1 MVSNSNLPLLRRAEN
16 HADRVAIVDEEGT
29 HTYGDLLVASR
40 KVSSS
45 LLRGRADLCEVR
57 IAFMVPP
64 RFEYPVT
71 QWGIWRAGGVA
82 VPLCVSHPRR
92 EIEQVVQDIE
102 PDTIVYHPE
111 FEDKVRP
118 LAEDLNIRL
127 LSIFESE
134 TEYCAL
140 PQIALNRRAMIL
152 YTSGTTGRPKGAVTT
167 HRSLMAQITSLID
180 AWGWSGKD
188 RILNVLP
195 LHHTHGIVNV
205 LLCALWAGATCE
217 MLSNFD
223 EKMVWDQFLGG
234 QLTLFMAVPTIYVKL
249 LAAWERAAPD
259 DQKRMSSACAG
270 FRLMVSGSAALPVDV
285 FEKWKNVS
293 HQFLLERY
301 GMTEIGMALSNP
313 LLGERR
319 PGFVGSPLPGV
330 RVRLVDELGK
340 EIQGE
345 GVLGELQVRGPSVF
359 LEYWGQSEATQRAF
373 IDGWF
378 RTGDIALIE
387 RESYRILGRRS
398 VDIIKSGGFKVS
410 ALEIE
415 EVLRTHPAIQECV
428 VVGVDDEEWGER
440 VCAAVVVK
448 LDCSLSIEEL
458 REWGRQKLASYK
470 VPSRLLS
477 LEHLP
482 RNVMGK
488 LNKPELKRL
497 MDIL

>member
-1 MVSNSNLPLLRRAEN
+1 MVSYSNLPLLSRAEGYS
-16 HADRVAIVDEEGT
+16 DRVAIVDQEGN
-29 HTYGDLLVASR
+29 HTYGDILIASR
-40 KVSSS
+40 RVAAC
-45 LLRGRADLCEVR
+45 LLGGRADLLDAR

-64 RFEYPVT
+64 CFEYAVV

-82 VPLCVSHPRR
+82 VPLCVSHPRK
-92 EIEQVVQDIE
+92 EIEHVVQDIE
-102 PDTIVYHPE
+102 PEAIVYHPE
-111 FEDKVRP
+111 LAGKVRP
-118 LAEDLNIRL
+118 LAEDRNIRL
-127 LSIFESE
+127 LSTSESE
-134 TEYCAL
+134 TPECSL
-140 PQIALNRRAMIL
+140 PRIDLDRRAMIL

-167 HRSLMAQITSLID
+167 HRCLIAQATSLID
-180 AWGWSGKD
+180 AWGWSAQD

-195 LHHTHGIVNV
+195 LHHTHGIVNI

-217 MLSNFD
+217 MLPNFD
-223 EKMVWDQFLGG
+223 EKMVWDRFMGG
-234 QLTLFMAVPTIYVKL
+234 QLTLFMAVPTVYVKL
-249 LAAWERAAPD
+249 LAAWEKAAPD
-259 DQKRMSSACAG
+259 DRRKMSSACAG

-293 HQFLLERY
+293 QQHLLERY

-330 RVRLVDELGK
+330 QVRLVDELGQ

-345 GVLGELQVRGPSVF
+345 GTPGELQVRGPSVF
-359 LEYWGQSEATQRAF
+359 LEYWGQREATQGAF

-378 RTGDIALIE
+378 RTGDIALTE
-387 RESYRILGRRS
+387 KGSYRILGRSS

-410 ALEIE
+410 ALEVE
-415 EVLRTHPAIQECV
+415 EVLGTHPAIQECA

-448 LDCSLSIEEL
+448 PDCSLSMEEV
-458 REWGRQKLASYK
+458 REWGRQRLASYK

-477 LEHLP
+477 LERLP
-482 RNVMGK
+482 RNLMGK
-488 LNKPELKRL
+488 LNKLKLKRL
-497 MDIL
+497 MDSL